1 MATGLALLATVIRND
16 WSDLNVVVSLSIVG
30 AAVLITLPQV
40 LTIFHEY
47 EHLMLG
53 LIIIVSMIFMRRGIV
68 PSLSGLLARKER
80 A

>member
-1 MATGLALLATVIRND
+1 VF
-16 WSDLNVVVSLSIVG
+16 
-30 AAVLITLPQV
+30 Q
-40 LTIFHEY
+40 EY

-68 PSLSGLLARKER
+68 PSLSALLQRRAR